1 MFIEYLWILII
12 GIILLMIFYP
22 TEKKYI
28 KKKNKKKVSF
38 SLKPIIH
45 NIPTI
50 TSYYI
55 GMN

>member
-1 MFIEYLWILII
+1 MLMEYWWILII
-12 GIILLMIFYP
+12 GILLLMIFYP
-22 TEKKYI
+22 INRRYI
-28 KKKNKKKVSF
+28 KKSKKKVRF
-38 SLKPIIH
+38 NLKPLIT